1 MENFA
6 KKLAINHNI
15 SKLSSKKTYPLNS
28 LKEDY
33 EVISKAF
40 DILTESVSKN
50 VSIQPSGEWLLDNFY
65 IIEEQY
71 NSILNDLTLKE
82 YVKLPSVEGK
92 ARIYLIA
99 AELVKFT
106 DGNITEEIIENFIKA
121 YGSKRA
127 LSMDE
132 IWKLPLM
139 IRICLIKHIRKVSD
153 KIITSQLEK
162 FKVESLIER
171 VIMNKETSNQKFH
184 EYRNINLNGE
194 VLSYIE
200 YMVYS
205 LKKLRTR
212 WRKVFRYFGRR
223 NYKSRNNIQRNCTN
237 RTL

>member
-15 SKLSSKKTYPLNS
+15 SKISNKKTYPLNA
-28 LKEDY
+28 LKNDY

-40 DILTESVSKN
+40 DILTESVTKN
-50 VSIQPSGEWLLDNFY
+50 VSIQPAGEWLLDNFY

-71 NSILNDLTLKE
+71 NSILNDLKVKE
-82 YVKLPSVEGK
+82 YVKLPSVEGE
-92 ARIYLIA
+92 ARIFLIA
-99 AELVKFT
+99 EELVKFT
-106 DGNITEEIIENFIKA
+106 DGNITEEIIENFVKA

-139 IRICLIKHIRKVSD
+139 IRIALIKHIRKVSD

-162 FKVESLIER
+162 FKVESLLER
-171 VIMNKETSNQKFH
+171 IIMNKDVSDQKFR
-184 EYRNINLNGE
+184 EYKNTNLNGE

-200 YMVYS
+200 YMIYS
-205 LKKLRTR
+205 LKKLRKR
-212 WRKVFRYFGRR
+212 W
-223 NYKSRNNIQRNCTN
+223 
-237 RTL
+237 

>member
-15 SKLSSKKTYPLNS
+15 SKFSSKKTYPLNS

-33 EVISKAF
+33 VVIERAF

-50 VSIQPSGEWLLDNFY
+50 VSIPPSGEWLLDNFY

-82 YVKLPSVEGK
+82 YIKLPSVEGE

-99 AELVKFT
+99 LELVKFT
-106 DGNITEEIIENFIKA
+106 DGYITEEVIESFIKA

-139 IRICLIKHIRKVSD
+139 IRIALIKHIRKVSD

-162 FKVESLIER
+162 FKVESLLER
-171 VIMNKETSNQKFH
+171 IVMNKDASEQKFYQ
-184 EYRNINLNGE
+184 YRNINLNGE
-194 VLSYIE
+194 VLAYIE
-200 YMVYS
+200 YMIYS
-205 LKKLRTR
+205 LKKLRKR
-212 WRKVFRYFGRR
+212 RRKVFKYFRR
-223 NYKSRNNIQRNCTN
+223 RDYKSRNDI
-237 RTL
+237 